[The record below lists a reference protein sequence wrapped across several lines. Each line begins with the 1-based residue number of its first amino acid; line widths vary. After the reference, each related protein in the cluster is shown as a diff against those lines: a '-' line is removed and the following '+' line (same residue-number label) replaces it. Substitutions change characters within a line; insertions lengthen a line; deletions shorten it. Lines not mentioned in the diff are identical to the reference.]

1 MSDTTETASAAS
13 GAESPDEFSTL
24 RAGLPEE
31 LRGHP
36 ALASYTSLEGLA
48 RSHVAAQRMVGKR
61 IEDASPEELGRHY
74 ARHGRPEKP
83 EAYDFG
89 ASPGA
94 DGGATAQQGEL
105 ERSARAWF
113 HDAGLSQR
121 QAEVLYRNW
130 NDFAAAQ
137 ARDSEITAAEGRA
150 QAERELRSEWGRIY
164 DRKVATA
171 SRAVAEFGGEALAAY
186 LDETG
191 LGNDPRLIRA
201 FARIAELVGED
212 SLVGEGDRQGDFSV
226 NPDAARGEIART
238 LRNPA
243 YFDANHPEH
252 ASIVDRMRG
261 LFAAAYP
268 EMPR

>member
-1 MSDTTETASAAS
+1 MSDTSETAPVAA
-13 GAESPDEFSTL
+13 APESPDGFALL
-24 RAGLPEE
+24 RDGLPED

-36 ALASYTSLEGLA
+36 ALSSYTSLEGLA

-61 IEDASPEELGRHY
+61 IEDASPEELGRFY
-74 ARHGRPEKP
+74 SRHGRPEKP

-89 ASPGA
+89 VSPGP
-94 DGGATAQQGEL
+94 DGAAAEQPGEL

-113 HDAGLSQR
+113 LDAGLSQR
-121 QAEVLYRNW
+121 QAEVLYRHW
-130 NDFAAAQ
+130 NEFAVAQ
-137 ARDSEITAAEGRA
+137 ARDGEISAAEGRA
-150 QAERELRSEWGRIY
+150 NAERELRSEWGRTY
-164 DRKVATA
+164 DRKVTAA
-171 SRAVAEFGGEALAAY
+171 SRAVAEFGGEAMAEY

-191 LGNDPRLIRA
+191 LGNDPRLIRT

-226 NPDAARGEIART
+226 TPDAARGEIAKT
-238 LRNPA
+238 LRDPA

-252 ASIVDRMRG
+252 AASVDRMQA